1 MFTLKKRKLQKF
13 EPEGFLLLGL
23 IVLVVGCLVQV
34 PMLVECIV
42 KDWRGKHG
50 QETANSNCQS
60 KHLQSITYQPLRV
73 LILPAFFIAKCKTLE
88 TKCSFHFYENLLIQQ
103 NIRKIMCD
111 VKQRS

>member
-60 KHLQSITYQPLRV
+60 KHL
-73 LILPAFFIAKCKTLE
+73 
-88 TKCSFHFYENLLIQQ
+88 
-103 NIRKIMCD
+103 
-111 VKQRS
+111 